1 MATLLLII
9 IYLAFISLGLPDS
22 MLGAIWP
29 AAYAELG
36 VPVSFAGIASVVV
49 TSGTVISSLLSVRVI
64 RRFGTGRV
72 TAVCVL
78 LTASA
83 LLGISFTGSFAAI
96 LLLALPLGLG
106 GGAIDAA
113 LNNYVALHYKA
124 SHMSFLHGFWGVG
137 ASISPLIVSY
147 YLMQNGNW
155 HGGFRTV
162 SIIQFCA
169 GVGDDCQRSRSGRR
183 YPHAKPDE
191 LIGEPVVVSNRA
203 ALKRRGAIYSVLS
216 FFSTARRRRPSDSG
230 RRPFRPAC
238 AELSRVAADGVRC
251 SSSASWAGAWSPAFL
266 RCASRSARAH
276 LLGLVTA
283 AMGAL
288 LLALPLP
295 QGFALAGLLLFGLR
309 VRADLPQPAAYHAQ
323 ALRQGYSQAVIGLQ
337 MASAYIGSSS
347 HAAARRL
354 DRPGR
359 RVWRVSYYLL
369 ACLARCTRASSSAT
383 AGRIRRCAGGGGITK
398 NGIKQR
404 GRSRLFFTIT
414 PRAIQT
420 FVRYNGERSFS
431 AATNTGVALLHSYN
445 L

>member
-162 SIIQFCA
+162 SIIQFSLA
-169 GVGDDCQRSRSGRR
+169 LVMIATLPFWAKVS
-183 YPHAKPDE
+183 HAKPDE

-216 FFSTARRRRPSDSG
+216 FFFYCAAEASVGSG
-230 RRPFRPAC
+230 RRPISSAC
-238 AELSRVAADGVRC
+238 AELSP
-251 SSSASWAGAWSPAFL
+251 ASPRMGFDVLHRHHGRAHGH
-266 RCASRSARAH
+266 RRSCDARQGARAH

-288 LLALPLP
+288 PLHCHCRKGSPSRGCCSSASGARRSSPTCCISRPSALARDTRRRSSDCRWRPLISAAQSCRRSSAGSARP
-295 QGFALAGLLLFGLR
+295 QGLAGFPIICWL
-309 VRADLPQPAAYHAQ
+309 
-323 ALRQGYSQAVIGLQ
+323 
-337 MASAYIGSSS
+337 AS
-347 HAAARRL
+347 
-354 DRPGR
+354 P
-359 RVWRVSYYLL
+359 
-369 ACLARCTRASSSAT
+369 RCTRASSSAT
-383 AGRIRRCAGGGGITK
+383 AGRDTAGRRRRRHNKKRHQTARQKPRC
-398 NGIKQR
+398 
-404 GRSRLFFTIT
+404 FFTIT

-431 AATNTGVALLHSYN
+431 AATNTGVAPFAFL
-445 L
+445 